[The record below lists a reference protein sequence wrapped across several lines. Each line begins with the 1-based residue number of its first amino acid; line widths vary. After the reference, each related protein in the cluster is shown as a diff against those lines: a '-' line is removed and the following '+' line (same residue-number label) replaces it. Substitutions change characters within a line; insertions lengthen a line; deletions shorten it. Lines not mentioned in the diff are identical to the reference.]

1 MIEKINKK
9 RRYFKIIQQISK
21 KLDNLKTS
29 HKDLLLLHEK
39 RLYSEFLWSLFSDI
53 RTEYGEIL
61 HISPYSVR
69 MR

>member
-29 HKDLLLLHEK
+29 HKDLLSLREK
-39 RLYSEFLWSLFSDI
+39 RLYSEFFWSLFSHI